1 MRRGGAS
8 CLFLPPAWEWPQGAQ
23 PDLEGERRRNAG
35 PHTHNFPTHTLPSS
49 LSTAVKP
56 AFSSIVSSSNQQRTW
71 TARRVTLFPNPG
83 FAFIYINFY
92 VGELS
97 FVFLP
102 IVSLVT
108 YKLALP
114 RENSPNNFFLKLS
127 VKEVGGRERWEE
139 WAEPG
144 ALPFRMFLS
153 VLALWP
159 LMQRYLCIAS
169 LFSNENFYYPL
180 KHKNQSYTTA

>member
-71 TARRVTLFPNPG
+71 TAHRVTLFPNPG

-144 ALPFRMFLS
+144 AF
-153 VLALWP
+153 A
-159 LMQRYLCIAS
+159 I
-169 LFSNENFYYPL
+169 
-180 KHKNQSYTTA
+180 